1 MTLSLQPVDALGLA
15 AALCMLLAFACS
27 NIIVL
32 RLVSMSASVFFI
44 LYALAAG
51 LLPILLLHG
60 VLFPL
65 NAIRLVKCMRRGA
78 SAPGD
83 PGLKYG
89 SQGERLCRTAGAGS
103 IRS

>member
-1 MTLSLQPVDALGLA
+1 
-15 AALCMLLAFACS
+15 MLLAFACS

-32 RLVSMSASVFFI
+32 RLISMSASVFFI

-83 PGLKYG
+83 PGLNTG
-89 SQGERLCRTAGAGS
+89 PRANGCAAPLAPGAFGHEEG
-103 IRS
+103 I